1 VKAIVFKN
9 LIVYRIGADWSATLA
24 QMEDGLAQARFVEC
38 GATQDKSVGWIE
50 PRGKAHGPLVEAV
63 AGQWM
68 LKLMIEVKA
77 LPGSVV
83 KRKVDERLTQ
93 IEAAEGRKPG
103 KREKR
108 EIKDDVRL
116 QLLPMAFTKQAAVQ
130 VWIDPKAHLLVL
142 DAASQ
147 AKADEVV
154 TCLVQCLDGL
164 LVLPISTQISP
175 ATAMSE
181 WLTSQEPP
189 PGFSVDR
196 ECELKAPDESR
207 AVVRYSRHPLDT
219 EEVRQHISSGKQP
232 TRLALTW
239 DNRVSLVLT
248 DAFQV
253 KKLAFL
259 DVVFE
264 SASAKQDDGFD
275 ADVAIATGE
284 LQRLIPDLLE
294 ALGGEAVAA

>member
-1 VKAIVFKN
+1 M
-9 LIVYRIGADWSATLA
+9 VYRIGTDGSATPA
-24 QMEDGLAQARFVEC
+24 QLEQGLDAMRFVEC
-38 GATQDKSVGWIE
+38 GATQEKSVGWIE
-50 PRGKAHGPLVEAV
+50 PRGEAHGPLVEAV
-63 AGQWM
+63 GGQWM
-68 LKLMIEVKA
+68 LKLMLEFKA
-77 LPGSVV
+77 VPGSVV
-83 KRKVDERLTQ
+83 KRKLDERLAQ
-93 IEAAEGRKPG
+93 IESAEGRKPG

-108 EIKDDVRL
+108 ELKDDIRL

-130 VWIDPKAHLLVL
+130 VWIDPKARLLVL

-154 TCLVQCLDGL
+154 TCLVQCFEGL
-164 LVLPISTQISP
+164 SVVPIQTTTSP
-175 ATAMSE
+175 AVAMSE

-219 EEVRQHISSGKQP
+219 EEVRQHITSGKVP
-232 TRLALTW
+232 TKLALTW

-248 DAFQV
+248 DTLQI

-264 SASAKQDDGFD
+264 GGAGKQDDGFD

-294 ALGGEAVAA
+294 ALGGELVAT